1 MTDTMPIPTL
11 ERFEAGRPVLSR
23 RRVALPLR
31 ALVLGVGLVA
41 LLLGVGAAW
50 ASGLRVFVVESP
62 SMGTAAPVGSLVI
75 GEAGSAASIG
85 DLITFQPPGSGST
98 PYTHRIVSSGA
109 EGFRTRGD
117 INGAA
122 DPWTVTPQMLVGV
135 VTLTVPG
142 LGWILR
148 VAPWLAIGAVVIWS
162 ATWPIRAA
170 GTRAALRLGGFCA
183 TVTGTLL
190 VLRPVAGYSVLTM
203 APADG
208 GLLATVVSTG
218 LLPVRV
224 TAAGGGGAT
233 LPPGAMTRLLLPAS
247 PDGHVQLA
255 SSLGLDA
262 AGWCVLGL
270 VCAMPLLGVLLVGLP
285 AEETRRAT

>member
-1 MTDTMPIPTL
+1 MAVTTGPAP
-11 ERFEAGRPVLSR
+11 PVQPDAPEVTR
-23 RRVALPLR
+23 RRRRLAVVVAALLVLALVAPLLIAAGLGWR
-31 ALVLGVGLVA
+31 ALVV
-41 LLLGVGAAW
+41 
-50 ASGLRVFVVESP
+50 RSP
-62 SMGTAAPVGSLVI
+62 SMGRAAPVGSLVVVRPV
-75 GEAGSAASIG
+75 AATELRVG
-85 DLITFQPPGSGST
+85 DVITYRPPGERGTS
-98 PYTHRIVSSGA
+98 YTHRIV
-109 EGFRTRGD
+109 EVDPTGFRTRGD

-122 DPWTVTPQMLVGV
+122 DPWTVTPQMLVGM
-135 VTLTVPG
+135 VTVTVPG

-170 GTRAALRLGGFCA
+170 GTRAALRLAGFCA

-224 TAAGGGGAT
+224 SAAGGGGAT
-233 LPPGAMTRLLLPAS
+233 LPPGAMTRLLLPVS

-262 AGWCVLGL
+262 VGWCVLGL